1 MSQRPAARWGWG
13 LLTGLS
19 VLLTLTG
26 VALYLGL
33 IGLTLVGRPFARP
46 WEER

>member
-19 VLLTLTG
+19 VLLTLNVVT
-26 VALYLGL
+26 LYLGL
-33 IGLTLVGRPFARP
+33 TGRTLVGRPFARP
-46 WEER
+46 AAER